1 MIHEKFLQ
9 NILIRPSIALSEILE
24 EIKFTQIFEHSSFFT
39 STDVFYSVVTSR
51 LSDRIGQSSIE
62 WSIEGVMEGMRETRI
77 PHDACEASIIGT
89 RAIPDDTVV
98 GRDWFTW
105 LRVCTYQ
112 D

>member
-1 MIHEKFLQ
+1 
-9 NILIRPSIALSEILE
+9 
-24 EIKFTQIFEHSSFFT
+24 
-39 STDVFYSVVTSR
+39 
-51 LSDRIGQSSIE
+51 
-62 WSIEGVMEGMRETRI
+62 MEGMRETRI